1 MYFYK
6 IVIELLRIHCC
17 RSVLHWKQRTVEG
30 KKMASKHISLPSTFA
45 EEDPTEWF
53 QRFDICCRANEWD
66 NDLKAKKLPTL
77 LQGEALAIWLE
88 MSEAEKASYKESKEK
103 LIAQMAPVKFVSL
116 GDFHARQLRPGE
128 SLSVFI
134 HDL

>member
-1 MYFYK
+1 
-6 IVIELLRIHCC
+6 
-17 RSVLHWKQRTVEG
+17 
-30 KKMASKHISLPSTFA
+30 MASKHISLQSTFV

-88 MSEAEKASYKESKEK
+88 MSEAEKA
-103 LIAQMAPVKFVSL
+103 
-116 GDFHARQLRPGE
+116 GHARSRGCHKDTVGPTPVRHW
-128 SLSVFI
+128 STRTC
-134 HDL
+134 